1 MMGQCP
7 SRSHSSKV
15 SAANSGISSSRKCLN
30 NKYCVLLLRVS
41 ATVQALSVFSRYS
54 LVPFNNVNIDIYIYA
69 TIASNRHRPWARLRI
84 LTISS
89 TSGSQKVDTED
100 VSQQSGHYYRRKL
113 HSCPRRTSRYV
124 HDLFEWLHFIM
135 TEACY
140 LKPRH
145 RCSERSRSA
154 WCIS

>member
-1 MMGQCP
+1 MEAIAICCLLGSSPLPP
-7 SRSHSSKV
+7 SS
-15 SAANSGISSSRKCLN
+15 LPLP
-30 NKYCVLLLRVS
+30 LLELRVG
-41 ATVQALSVFSRYS
+41 ATVHVFSRYS
-54 LVPFNNVNIDIYIYA
+54 LVPFNIKIDIDIHS

-84 LTISS
+84 LAISS

-124 HDLFEWLHFIM
+124 HDLLEWLHFIM